1 MIYLWVVLSEDFQR
15 AVFVCTGS
23 NLSSHLVDTV
33 FNIFDADGDG
43 HLSYVEFI
51 SIMKDR
57 LHRGSRVMLHTN
69 KQVAH
74 TMLHTNKQVA
84 LVMLHTML
92 WNKQVPFESCGH
104 VGCCTAEGGANQFAV
119 ASCKAKSLL
128 TWFVVV
134 LLDKSLVA
142 LCIRSYYYI
151 FCKIPK
157 FIHWITLVFWINQ
170 WIEKLCFVLWSG
182 C

>member
-1 MIYLWVVLSEDFQR
+1 MVLSEDFQR

-69 KQVAH
+69 KQVAYM
-74 TMLHTNKQVA
+74 MLTYKETGGPGNAPHHA
-84 LVMLHTML
+84 L
-92 WNKQVPFESCGH
+92 K
-104 VGCCTAEGGANQFAV
+104 
-119 ASCKAKSLL
+119 
-128 TWFVVV
+128 
-134 LLDKSLVA
+134 
-142 LCIRSYYYI
+142 
-151 FCKIPK
+151 
-157 FIHWITLVFWINQ
+157 
-170 WIEKLCFVLWSG
+170 
-182 C
+182 

>member
-74 TMLHTNKQVA
+74 TMIHT
-84 LVMLHTML
+84 
-92 WNKQVPFESCGH
+92 NKQVPFESCGH